1 MNQIDFLP
9 IGRKVSQIGLGCGR
23 LVGRSTL
30 IQSARIVETALDLGI
45 RYFDVAPSYGMGTA
59 EEVLGHVTGDSK
71 EVVIATKVGIPRPHY
86 SARNN
91 FLSSSSFQNLTGIDG
106 KGFLQTNSPFVFF
119 MEKPFSSNIS
129 TSIPNPLF

>member
-71 EVVIATKVGIPRPHY
+71 MLSLLLRLGFHVHIIQLEIIFCELPINHFLITFPH
-86 SARNN
+86 
-91 FLSSSSFQNLTGIDG
+91 
-106 KGFLQTNSPFVFF
+106 
-119 MEKPFSSNIS
+119 SNIMPDVP
-129 TSIPNPLF
+129 TSPLGKRP